1 MVNLLS
7 KNYLLEIGTEELPA
21 RLVGDGLDQLKNNC
35 TKILN
40 QEGIGFENLEVY
52 STPRRLTLILTGLK
66 NITQDQTEIVKGPS
80 KKISYDKE
88 GNPSKALLG
97 FMKGQNVTVDDITI
111 EDYNGEEYVY
121 ASVVKNKK
129 EIKEVLEVEMIN
141 LIKSINFPK
150 SMKWGGKNLKFARPI
165 RWIVS
170 VLNNEVIHFN
180 LEGIESSNITR
191 GHRFLGSQNIVI
203 ENVDSYMKLLKE
215 NFVIVDQKERKE
227 IIRYGSEKLAK
238 EKGGNLHLD
247 EGLLDEVTNILEYPT
262 PMIGRIKDEYLKL
275 PPDVV
280 ITPMK
285 EHLRFFPVFDDKNR
299 LLPYFITVRN
309 GNDEYTD
316 IVVKGNEKVL
326 GARLE
331 DARFFYNDDIKNT
344 LESYVERLK
353 TITFQE
359 RLGSLYDK
367 TNRIIKL
374 SDKIGD
380 YLEVGEETNKNIQ
393 RAGLLSKADL
403 VTKMVTEFTELQ
415 GKMGK
420 EYARISG
427 ENQIVSLAIYE
438 QYLPRFSGDELP
450 STTAGAILS
459 IGDKLDSIAG
469 LFAIGIQPTG
479 SQDPFALRRAALGII
494 NIILDRKLNLSL
506 KELIDFALYIYVEEN
521 GLAFDYDKVKNEIMN
536 FFLGRI
542 KNMFSDLRIRY
553 DIIEAV
559 LSTDTDDIY
568 DMKIKANKLNE
579 WLNKED
585 LQGILAAFN
594 RVSTLAQNYD
604 SDEVKRDLLTDDEI
618 PLYDS
623 YNNIES
629 DTLTFIEKKEY
640 DKALD
645 LLTSLNAPINDYF
658 DKVMVMVEDEKLKNN
673 RLALLRKIYN
683 TMMMVGD
690 LSKIVTK

>member
-1 MVNLLS
+1 MS

-21 RLVGDGLDQLKNNC
+21 RLVGDGLEQLKNNC
-35 TKILN
+35 IKILSD
-40 QEGIGFENLEVY
+40 QGIGYKKIEVY
-52 STPRRLTLILTGLK
+52 STPRRMTLILSGL
-66 NITQDQTEIVKGPS
+66 NNLTEDLSETVKGPS
-80 KKISYDKE
+80 KKIAYDPE

-97 FMKGQNVTVDDITI
+97 FMKGQKIDLDSISI
-111 EDYNGEEYVY
+111 EDYNGEDYVY
-121 ASVVKNKK
+121 GKVVKEQK
-129 EIKEVLEVEMIN
+129 EIKEVLELEMIN
-141 LIKSINFPK
+141 LIKSIHFPK
-150 SMKWGGKNLKFARPI
+150 SMKWGGKTLKFARPI

-170 VLNNEVIHFN
+170 ILDEEIIHFN

-203 ENVDSYMKLLKE
+203 NDVHSYMELLKE
-215 NFVIVDQKERKE
+215 NYVIVDQNERKE

-238 EKGGNLHLD
+238 EKAGNLSID
-247 EGLLDEVTNILEYPT
+247 EKLLDEVTNILEYPT
-262 PMIGRIKDEYLKL
+262 PMIGRIKEEYLKL
-275 PPDVV
+275 PSDVV

-299 LLPYFITVRN
+299 LLPYFISVRN
-309 GNDEYTD
+309 GDDKYTD
-316 IVVKGNEKVL
+316 IVIKGNEKVL

-331 DARFFYNDDIKNT
+331 DARFFYNEDIKNS
-344 LESYVERLK
+344 LESYVEKLK

-367 TNRIIKL
+367 TNRVVLL
-374 SDKIGD
+374 SHKIGD
-380 YLEVGEETNKNIQ
+380 YLEVGGETSKNIQ
-393 RAGLLSKADL
+393 RAALLSKADL

-415 GKMGK
+415 GKIGK
-420 EYARISG
+420 EYAHIAG
-427 ENQIVSLAIYE
+427 ENEIVSLAIYE

-494 NIILDRKLNLSL
+494 NIILDKKLNLSL
-506 KELIDFALYIYVEEN
+506 NELIDFALYIYVEEN
-521 GLAFDYDKVKNEIMN
+521 GLAFDYDRVKSEIMN

-542 KNMFSDLRIRY
+542 KNMFSDLKIRY

-568 DMKIKANKLNE
+568 DMKIRANKLNE

-585 LQGILAAFN
+585 VSGILAAFN
-594 RVSTLAQNYD
+594 RVSTLAQNHSS
-604 SDEVKRDLLTDDEI
+604 SDVKRDLLTEDEI

-629 DTLTFIEKKEY
+629 KALGFIQKKDY

-645 LLTSLNAPINDYF
+645 LLSSLNEPISNYF
-658 DKVMVMVEDEKLKNN
+658 EKVMVMVEDENLKNN

-683 TMMMVGD
+683 IMMMVGD
-690 LSKIVTK
+690 LSKIVKE